1 MTEQQKAVTDVYTG
15 AVDNLPLSVK
25 RDGKDMTIV
34 MQQGREE
41 KSGTKHS
48 LYRHYGTNTG
58 VITADD
64 VVRIPDVL
72 AKGERKPVKRG
83 NTQLYEYTL
92 NENGTTYTVLTEKN
106 NRGAETFADFHTK
119 KRHHQPLVKHAP
131 KRHKQIL
138 TMLYLLQ
145 RQVIILNLQV

>member
-34 MQQGREE
+34 MRQGREE
-41 KSGTKHS
+41 KSRTKHS

-58 VITADD
+58 VTTADD

-106 NRGAETFADFHTK
+106 NRGAETFADFYTK
-119 KRHHQPLVKHAP
+119 
-131 KRHKQIL
+131 
-138 TMLYLLQ
+138 
-145 RQVIILNLQV
+145 